1 MHNYAGGGL
10 YHTEAQPLNLLR
22 RNIDKNSRQIKSI
35 LAGGELAK
43 EFFGVQAGGNKQK
56 AVQAFVERNKE
67 DALKTAPKVSFFM
80 NSVTRWLSFKPFLLL
95 CPFFLYFFSLSLRLS
110 GFRSIRDLRCI
121 RFVISLL
128 TTKFS
133 RK

>member
-22 RNIDKNSRQIKSI
+22 RNIDKNPRQIKSI

-43 EFFGVQAGGNKQK
+43 EFFGVQAGGNKKK

-67 DALKTAPKVSFFM
+67 DALKTAPKVGFFLLW
-80 NSVTRWLSFKPFLLL
+80 TRSPVGCLSNLSFCSALFFPPLFLFPFPPALWILD
-95 CPFFLYFFSLSLRLS
+95 P
-110 GFRSIRDLRCI
+110 
-121 RFVISLL
+121 
-128 TTKFS
+128 
-133 RK
+133 